1 LTTFNQYDIMKEQEE
16 LIDEVEEDDAASN
29 ENKEKETPEF
39 SEDLVHGI

>member
-1 LTTFNQYDIMKEQEE
+1 MTTFNQYGIMKEQKE
-16 LIDEVEEDDAASN
+16 LIDEVEEDAASN

>member
-1 LTTFNQYDIMKEQEE
+1 MTTFNQYDIMKEQEE
-16 LIDEVEEDDAASN
+16 LIDEVEEEDTTSS